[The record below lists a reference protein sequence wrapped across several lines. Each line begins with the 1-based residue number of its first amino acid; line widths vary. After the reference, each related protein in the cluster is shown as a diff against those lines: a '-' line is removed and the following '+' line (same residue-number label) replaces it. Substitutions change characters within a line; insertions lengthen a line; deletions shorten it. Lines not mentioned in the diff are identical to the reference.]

1 MDDSLLSRLADIVGE
16 DRLLTSPEDL
26 FCYSYDATQM
36 PLRDLPGAV
45 VVPLSTAEVA
55 AVVRLAN
62 ELGFAVIPRG
72 SGTGLTGG
80 SIPPPDAVVMDLS
93 QMNHILEIDEENMT
107 ATVEPGVITDRL
119 QAEVQKKG
127 LFYPPDPASSS
138 ISSLGG
144 NVAENAGGL
153 RGLKYG
159 VTEDYVLGLE
169 VVLPTGEV
177 ITTGGKC
184 VKDVA
189 GYNLTGLLVG
199 SEGTLGVVTKIFLR
213 LIPQPEAKQTMV
225 AYFHQIDDAAR
236 AVSSIIA
243 AKVIP
248 SALEIMDQTTIRYV
262 EKFKNLGLPTDAGA
276 MLLIEV
282 DGPKASIADEAS
294 KVSEICRRA
303 GASEVTVARSDEE
316 AMKLR
321 EARKGALPALARVR
335 PTIIME
341 EISVPRGKI
350 ATIVKEIEDIT
361 GRYNL
366 EVAIFGHAG
375 DGNLHPNYMVDERDE
390 EEIKRMD
397 ASLAEIFEAT
407 LALGGSMT
415 GEHGIGIKRRHLLPQ
430 KAGEAAVATMR
441 SIKKALDPNNILNP
455 GKIFLEEEIPT

>member
-1 MDDSLLSRLADIVGE
+1 MDDSQLSRLAHIVGE

-26 FCYSYDATQM
+26 FCYSYDSTQM
-36 PLRDLPGAV
+36 PLHDLPGAV
-45 VVPLSTAEVA
+45 VVPLSTEEVA
-55 AVVRLAN
+55 ATMRLAN
-62 ELGFAVIPRG
+62 ELNFAVIPRG

-80 SIPPPDAVVMDLS
+80 TIPLPDAVVMDLS
-93 QMNHILEIDEENMT
+93 RMNNILEIDEENLT
-107 ATVEPGVITDRL
+107 AAVEPGVITDKF
-119 QAEVQKKG
+119 QAEVEKKG
-127 LFYPPDPASSS
+127 LLYPPDPASSS

-199 SEGTLGVVTKIFLR
+199 SEGTLGVVTKIFLK
-213 LIPQPEAKQTMV
+213 LIPQPEAKKTMV
-225 AYFHQIDDAAR
+225 AYFPEIDDAAS

-282 DGPKASIADEAS
+282 DGPGASIADEIS
-294 KVSEICRRA
+294 QVSEICRSQGA
-303 GASEVTVARSDEE
+303 GEVTVARSDEE
-316 AMKLR
+316 AVKLR

-341 EISVPRGKI
+341 EISVPRDKL
-350 ATIVKEIEDIT
+350 ATIVKEIGDIA
-361 GRYNL
+361 RRHDL
-366 EVAIFGHAG
+366 EVAVFGHAG

-390 EEIKRMD
+390 EEMKRME
-397 ASLAEIFEAT
+397 ASLMEIFEAT
-407 LALGGSMT
+407 LALGGSIT
-415 GEHGIGIKRRHLLPQ
+415 GEHGIGIKRKHLLPR

-441 SIKKALDPNNILNP
+441 AIKKALDPNNVLNP
-455 GKIFLEEEIPT
+455 GKIFLEEGVPT